1 MHESE
6 KDKVFQ
12 FFWLVQY
19 QCQMRAPHVSV
30 IYVKPYFLSLIF
42 HKLRSE
48 APMVLP
54 QFSLKHKATAWH
66 IKTFQN
72 GKQPHLEYYVKGS
85 SV

>member
-42 HKLRSE
+42 HKL
-48 APMVLP
+48 
-54 QFSLKHKATAWH
+54 
-66 IKTFQN
+66 
-72 GKQPHLEYYVKGS
+72 
-85 SV
+85 